1 MTTMGKLVN
10 VRISDDLFSEL
21 DTLIKEEG
29 YKNIQEMTKEMYRQ
43 KIKEKKILGLAK
55 EFEEWR
61 IDYAKKNKNKK
72 LPSKRELS
80 EYIGKKY
87 GLKE

>member
-1 MTTMGKLVN
+1 MITMGKLVN
-10 VRISDDLFSEL
+10 VRISEDLFSEL
-21 DTLIKEEG
+21 DALIKEEG

-43 KIKEKKILGLAK
+43 KIKEKKILTLAK

-61 IDYAKKNKNKK
+61 VEYAKKNRNKR
-72 LPSKRELS
+72 LPSKKELS

-87 GLKE
+87 GLI